1 MSVRILKAQTNID
14 EGNWLEMHA
23 TDETGGNGSVI
34 MPLSFLPEELQ
45 ARAKVAPVAIT
56 ITVAEDTAAAVYAE
70 MEELAQGYIAANERR
85 AEELERDK
93 LPDLARLHAG
103 KADTARQILNHI
115 RQFGKAKR

>member
-1 MSVRILKAQTNID
+1 MGIKVLKAQTNID

-23 TDETGGNGSVI
+23 TDETGGNGSVS

-56 ITVAEDTAAAVYAE
+56 VAEDTAAAVYAE
-70 MEELAQGYIAANERR
+70 MEELTQGYISANERR